1 LLQSEANLSRAMT
14 FLFACFLPAA
24 LAAFAQAPP
33 TSPSFEVAA
42 VKPSPPAARPI
53 PRFTGGPGTSS
64 PGEYSAANMTLN
76 MLLTQAYFLRSDRID
91 GPSWLQ
97 DDRFDVEAKIPPNA
111 TREQVGQMLQ
121 NLLVERFGLIF
132 HWETRVFPSYEL
144 TVAKGG
150 LKMKEAEKPPQGELP
165 PIETGARP
173 ADRDGFP
180 ILAPGRMGLSILY
193 PDQIAHLSA
202 RMQTA
207 QGIRGFLSS
216 LLHAVVT
223 DKTGLTGT
231 YDFKLLY
238 APPNPP
244 PSSDPQSLPDAS
256 TPAPDLST
264 ALEKQLGLK
273 LEAKKTPLQVLV
285 VDKANRKPVQN

>member
-1 LLQSEANLSRAMT
+1 MRTVMNLLPWM
-14 FLFACFLPAA
+14 A
-24 LAAFAQAPP
+24 LAAFSQAPSP
-33 TSPSFEVAA
+33 SPSFEVAV
-42 VKPSPPAARPI
+42 VKPSPSPSGPFH
-53 PRFTGGPGTSS
+53 FTGGPGTDS
-64 PGEYSAANMTLN
+64 PGEFRAANMTLN
-76 MLLTQAYFLRSDRID
+76 MLLTQAYGLRSDRID

-97 DDRFDVEAKIPPNA
+97 DDKFDVEAKIPPNA
-111 TREQVGQMLQ
+111 TREQVRQMLQ
-121 NLLVERFGLIF
+121 SLLVERVGLIF
-132 HWETRVFPSYEL
+132 HWETRDFPSYEL

-150 LKMKEAEKPPQGELP
+150 LKMKEAEPPQGELP

-180 ILAPGRMGLSILY
+180 ILTPGRMGLSILY
-193 PDQIAHLSA
+193 RDQISHLSA

-207 QGIRGFLSS
+207 QGIRDFLSS
-216 LLHAVVT
+216 LLHAVVI

-244 PSSDPQSLPDAS
+244 PAPSSEPQSILNAS
-256 TPAPDLST
+256 MPAPDVSS

-273 LEAKKTPLQVLV
+273 LEAKKSPMQVLV
-285 VDKANRKPVQN
+285 VDKANRKPTPN